1 MPKVIVVF
9 PCPVGILISSF
20 RFQLDWY
27 ASSSFEVLYITM
39 FMESWCSSS
48 IVFKL
53 QVGALLDNQ
62 AIQYSSIC
70 SSAMAI
76 LLFIVSDGTMCPPLQ
91 LDHMHLPVLLCMV
104 DPKKFEANHVNLQFI
119 DAGDSKY
126 SFKQLELHTD
136 LKKYSQKQIEN
147 LNFQLGV
154 DQIIESITMRYIG
167 LAITEV
173 GICPGCTLWNQAYL
187 VYRICIFD

>member
-1 MPKVIVVF
+1 MDLIATKMDAKGNCGF
-9 PCPVGILISSF
+9 PVPGWDTHNLVWYLIRSF
-20 RFQLDWY
+20 RVELDWY

-48 IVFKL
+48 RSVHYWITRL
-53 QVGALLDNQ
+53 C
-62 AIQYSSIC
+62 SIC

-126 SFKQLELHTD
+126 SF
-136 LKKYSQKQIEN
+136 
-147 LNFQLGV
+147 
-154 DQIIESITMRYIG
+154 
-167 LAITEV
+167 
-173 GICPGCTLWNQAYL
+173 
-187 VYRICIFD
+187 

>member
-39 FMESWCSSS
+39 FMESWCSSNRS
-48 IVFKL
+48 VHYWITRL
-53 QVGALLDNQ
+53 C
-62 AIQYSSIC
+62 SIC

-104 DPKKFEANHVNLQFI
+104 GPEIFDGNHANQQCI

-126 SFKQLELHTD
+126 SF
-136 LKKYSQKQIEN
+136 
-147 LNFQLGV
+147 
-154 DQIIESITMRYIG
+154 
-167 LAITEV
+167 
-173 GICPGCTLWNQAYL
+173 
-187 VYRICIFD
+187 

>member
-1 MPKVIVVF
+1 MDLIATKMDAKGNCGF
-9 PCPVGILISSF
+9 PVPGWDTHNLVWYLIRSF
-20 RFQLDWY
+20 RVELDWY

-70 SSAMAI
+70 SSAMA
-76 LLFIVSDGTMCPPLQ
+76 LPSCSSFFSDGTMWHPLH
-91 LDHMHLPVLLCMV
+91 LHHMHLPVLLCMV
-104 DPKKFEANHVNLQFI
+104 GPEIFDGNHANQQCI

-126 SFKQLELHTD
+126 SF
-136 LKKYSQKQIEN
+136 
-147 LNFQLGV
+147 
-154 DQIIESITMRYIG
+154 
-167 LAITEV
+167 
-173 GICPGCTLWNQAYL
+173 
-187 VYRICIFD
+187 